1 MSKQCHVFVCWLLLL
16 LELRVSLMCMHES
29 PLKLRMHHSPFR
41 ERSGIWNVWMRSLL
55 LLARNTILPV
65 CHYTSREAVKLEL
78 FWAPSNEAC
87 LLPCV
92 SSPVGV
98 PPSVSSWASLD
109 SALARP
115 TVHGDCPDG
124 LKGGKA
130 FPSNEKRLTENQAR
144 HGHPATATA
153 TRARATILVVTFSVI
168 CRHRRGESAKWWWW
182 PVEGPG

>member
-16 LELRVSLMCMHES
+16 LELRVSMMCMHES
-29 PLKLRMHHSPFR
+29 PVKLRIHHSPFR
-41 ERSGIWNVWMRSLL
+41 ERSGIWNVD
-55 LLARNTILPV
+55 AVFLPGKPA
-65 CHYTSREAVKLEL
+65 CLSAITPSREARAFLGSLQLKPSCSLAFQVR
-78 FWAPSNEAC
+78 WAF
-87 LLPCV
+87 
-92 SSPVGV
+92 

-130 FPSNEKRLTENQAR
+130 FPSNEKRLTESQAR

-168 CRHRRGESAKWWWW
+168 CRHRRGESEVVVVAGGG
-182 PVEGPG
+182 GPG